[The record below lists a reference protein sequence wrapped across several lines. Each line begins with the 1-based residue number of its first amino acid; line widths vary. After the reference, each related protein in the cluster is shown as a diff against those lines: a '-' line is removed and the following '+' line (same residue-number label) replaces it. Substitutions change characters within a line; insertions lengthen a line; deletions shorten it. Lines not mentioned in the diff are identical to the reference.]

1 MKKTVRQ
8 RISAISY
15 KKIAKP
21 IMFRFSPDT
30 VHARMVRTSSG
41 VSQRPVVLKT
51 GKKWLSYRSN
61 GSLAQDIAGLHF
73 ATPIGIAAGLDKNA
87 EMMHVAD
94 MIGCG
99 FTTVGSVTME
109 PRTGNKRPWFH
120 RLPNTRSIVVHAGM
134 PNRGLVDIAR
144 RLMKRPVNIPV
155 FLSVAVVAQ
164 TLDATDEI
172 VINDVIKAI
181 IYARDHQLCEAL
193 EVNISCPNIRDKEFF
208 THPKRLN
215 TLLARVDELQL
226 ALPVFLKMPNFDNWE
241 KFEKMLD
248 VILRHRVTGVTI
260 ANLIKE
266 REGIELKDSLPD
278 SIHGG
283 LSGMPTQARATEL
296 IRRTR
301 EKCGDKLVIIGLGG
315 IFTAEDGYEKLQA
328 GANLIEMATGLIFE
342 GPQVVNEVNAELE
355 KMLQTD
361 GLKSLSEIRH
371 KYW

>member
-1 MKKTVRQ
+1 
-8 RISAISY
+8 
-15 KKIAKP
+15 
-21 IMFRFSPDT
+21 MFRFSPDN
-30 VHARMVRTSSG
+30 VHSRMVQASSG
-41 VSQRPVVLKT
+41 LALLPVVLKT
-51 GKKWLSYRSN
+51 GKKWFSYHES
-61 GSLAQDIAGLHF
+61 GSLAQDLAGLHF
-73 ATPIGIAAGLDKNA
+73 GRPIGIAAGLDKNA
-87 EMMHVAD
+87 EMMHIAD

-109 PRTGNKRPWFH
+109 SRAGNKRPWFH
-120 RLPNTRSIVVHAGM
+120 RLPHTRSIVVNAGM
-134 PNRGLVDIAR
+134 PNRGLKDIAQ
-144 RLMKRPVNIPV
+144 RLTKRPSTIPV

-208 THPKRLN
+208 THPKRLS
-215 TLLARVDELQL
+215 TLLARIDELRL
-226 ALPVFLKMPNFDNWE
+226 ALPVFLKMPNFDNWG

-266 REGIELKDSLPD
+266 REGIELKDPLPD
-278 SIHGG
+278 SIRGG

-301 EKCGDKLVIIGLGG
+301 RKCGNKLVIIGLGG
-315 IFTAEDGYEKLQA
+315 IFDAKDAYKKLRA
-328 GANLIEMATGLIFE
+328 GANLVEMATGLIFE
-342 GPQVVNEVNAELE
+342 GPQVVNEINAELE
-355 KMLQTD
+355 KMLHDD
-361 GLKSLSEIRH
+361 GFASLSDLQGQWYSSRLRR
-371 KYW
+371 KN